1 MSRMCDPV
9 DSMVNKTENNGAVHT
24 GMIQINDD
32 VSIPDEEFV
41 FTASRSSGPG
51 GQNVNKVSTRVTIR
65 FDVGNSASLTDEQKR
80 LILELLSTRAN
91 KNGVIRVSSQ
101 RYRSQFENRQA
112 AVERLAEL
120 MRTALERKLARKR
133 TRVPSSIRQRRIE
146 EKKRR
151 GQIKRERSRISED

>member
-1 MSRMCDPV
+1 MSHICNTME
-9 DSMVNKTENNGAVHT
+9 SIVNKAENNGAVHT
-24 GMIQINDD
+24 GMIKINDD

-65 FDVGNSASLTDEQKR
+65 FDVGNSSSLTDEQKR
-80 LILELLSTRAN
+80 QILVLLSTRAN

-120 MRTALERKLARKR
+120 MRTALERKLSRKR
-133 TRVPSSIRQRRIE
+133 TRVPTSIRQRRIE

-151 GQIKRERSRISED
+151 GRVKLERSGKFDD